1 MVQLENRGLTRH
13 IGVSNFSEKKLEE
26 LMSNSHVI
34 PEINQIELHPYL
46 HQDDLVDFCHKHG
59 INVTA
64 FSPLGSQDRIEAMK
78 ADNEPSLLENKVV
91 TAIAKKH
98 DAFPAQILIK
108 FHLERHVA
116 TIPKSTNKERIQEN
130 LASQKLNLDEDDLK
144 NLKFIDDHY
153 RYVNGKFF
161 KTSDGKYSNIYDE

>member
-1 MVQLENRGLTRH
+1 MVQLKNQGLIKH
-13 IGVSNFSEKKLEE
+13 IGVSNFSKKKLEE
-26 LMSNSHVI
+26 LMSISDVI
-34 PEINQIELHPYL
+34 PEMNQIELHPYL

-91 TAIAKKH
+91 TAIANKH
-98 DAFPAQILIK
+98 DASPAQVLIQ

-130 LASQKLNLDEDDLK
+130 LESQKLNLDKDDLK
-144 NLKFIDDHY
+144 DLKSIDDHY

-161 KTSDGKYSNIYDE
+161 ETSDGKYFNIYDE